1 MVLLKT
7 LIYRLFAVA
16 FAFGIT
22 LLVTKS
28 LPTAT
33 LLGSILAVVATAW
46 YFIFEKLWARY
57 TG

>member
-1 MVLLKT
+1 MILAKT
-7 LIYRLFAVA
+7 LIYRVFAMT
-16 FAFGIT
+16 FAFGVT
-22 LLVTKS
+22 LFVTKS

-33 LLGSILAVVATAW
+33 LLGVILAVIATLW